1 MADKNSSKNN
11 FIMQAGILAAAG
23 IISRIIGLL
32 YRGPLQSVIG
42 NLGLGYYQSAYNY
55 YTIILLIS
63 SYSIPSA
70 ISKAIAQKLGEKEYR
85 NAHRLFHG
93 AMIYVLVVGGI
104 ASLFLFFGAGLFVS
118 GAAVTVLRTF
128 APTIF
133 VYGILGV
140 LRGYFQAHKSMAQT
154 SVSQILE
161 QIANAVVSV
170 GAAYLLIQMFMG
182 TMEVPTD
189 QAGQV
194 MRATYGAVGS
204 ALGTGVGVLVAL
216 LFMAGVYALNR
227 GMILRR
233 VRYDRH
239 THVDSYGQI
248 FKTITMVVTPFILS
262 TAVYNL
268 SSTVNNSIYTKWY
281 PSLRNL
287 DTVSIYEKYGIFSGQ
302 SLTMSNIPIAFAS
315 AMASAMIPS
324 VAQLMAARDVKGARE
339 KIGLAVKTTMVIS
352 IPCAVGLF
360 VLAKPVISLL
370 FTNKTAE
377 ELNLA
382 AALLM
387 TLSLSVI
394 FYALSTLNSSILQ
407 GLGKVNTPI
416 INAGISLV
424 VQTVAAV
431 LLLMFTRLDLYSI
444 AIANTLYSGMMC
456 VLNQWAVRR
465 AVGYRQEI
473 VKTFVIPAF
482 ASAFMG
488 AAAWAIYEGLY
499 MVTKS
504 MRISVIPA
512 IVIAAVVYFVMLI
525 LMRGITEQEA
535 SQLPE
540 GISVSEGSEEVPIIE
555 IMRSDDSYDALGE
568 ETVKRISTERSLPHD
583 NVIVEG
589 RFLRTW
595 GVDIRSMLIKPRGDR
610 ESGAQRGKETK

>member
-140 LRGYFQAHKSMAQT
+140 LRGYFQVHKSMAQT

-170 GAAYLLIQMFMG
+170 GAAYLLINIFMG
-182 TMEVPTD
+182 SMEIPED

-194 MRATYGAVGS
+194 TRATYGAVGS

-216 LFMAGVYALNR
+216 LFMAGIYALNR

-233 VRYDRH
+233 VQHDRH
-239 THVDSYGQI
+239 EHVDSYGQI

-281 PSLRNL
+281 PNLRGL

-416 INAGISLV
+416 VNAGISLF

-431 LLLMFTRLDLYSI
+431 LLLMFTSLDLYSI

-473 VKTFVIPAF
+473 VRTFVIPAF

-488 AAAWAIYEGLY
+488 AAAWAIYEGMY

-504 MRISVIPA
+504 MRISAIPA

-525 LMRGITEQEA
+525 LMRGITETE
-535 SQLPE
+535 L
-540 GISVSEGSEEVPIIE
+540 
-555 IMRSDDSYDALGE
+555 RSFPKGYLL
-568 ETVKRISTERSLPHD
+568 VKIAKKCHL
-583 NVIVEG
+583 
-589 RFLRTW
+589 L
-595 GVDIRSMLIKPRGDR
+595 K
-610 ESGAQRGKETK
+610 

>member
-182 TMEVPTD
+182 TMEVPAD

-233 VRYDRH
+233 VQRDRH
-239 THVDSYGQI
+239 EHVDSYVQI
-248 FKTITMVVTPFILS
+248 FKTITLVVTPFILS

-431 LLLMFTRLDLYSI
+431 LLLMFTSLDLYSI

-512 IVIAAVVYFVMLI
+512 IMIAAVVYFVMLI
-525 LMRGITEQEA
+525 LMRGITEQE
-535 SQLPE
+535 L
-540 GISVSEGSEEVPIIE
+540 
-555 IMRSDDSYDALGE
+555 RSFPKGYLL
-568 ETVKRISTERSLPHD
+568 VKVAKKCRL
-583 NVIVEG
+583 
-589 RFLRTW
+589 LR
-595 GVDIRSMLIKPRGDR
+595 
-610 ESGAQRGKETK
+610 

>member
-182 TMEVPTD
+182 TMEVPAD

-233 VRYDRH
+233 VQRDRH
-239 THVDSYGQI
+239 EHVDSYGQI
-248 FKTITMVVTPFILS
+248 FKTITLVVTPFILS

-431 LLLMFTRLDLYSI
+431 LLLMFTSLDLYSI

-473 VKTFVIPAF
+473 VRDFRNSGVRLRVYGSGSLGNLRRTVYGDEIYADLCYSGDCDRCRSLFCHADTD
-482 ASAFMG
+482 AGHHG
-488 AAAWAIYEGLY
+488 AG
-499 MVTKS
+499 
-504 MRISVIPA
+504 
-512 IVIAAVVYFVMLI
+512 
-525 LMRGITEQEA
+525 A

-540 GISVSEGSEEVPIIE
+540 GISVSEGSEEVPLIE
-555 IMRSDDSYDALGE
+555 IKRSDDSYDVL
-568 ETVKRISTERSLPHD
+568 
-583 NVIVEG
+583 
-589 RFLRTW
+589 
-595 GVDIRSMLIKPRGDR
+595 
-610 ESGAQRGKETK
+610 GKESM